1 MYFKVSS
8 RTVISSE
15 VVLDICRMHLNG
27 DHLLTEYLD
36 PKLLAY
42 EFDHVQ
48 VAYDAR
54 SISCVALCQLPPDPK
69 PCRPAIPE

>member
-1 MYFKVSS
+1 MQFKVLFG
-8 RTVISSE
+8 TVISSE
-15 VVLDICRMHLNG
+15 EVLDICRIFFNG
-27 DHLLTEYLD
+27 DHLFTEYLD

-54 SISCVALCQLPPDPK
+54 PISCVALCQLPPDPK
-69 PCRPAIPE
+69 PCRSAIPE